1 MSKSMKLFLCFIVLL
16 TGVAFGPLIA
26 MGLTFSEVLSQPL
39 GIALFTLGCLAP
51 ALSTVLTYVLDKTK
65 GGLPQLWKDI
75 TAQTKKTTWLMMIYF
90 LVLHYGLAF
99 LMGFVADLG
108 TFGDFLKA
116 LPIMFV
122 LFGTQELGWRLML
135 QPALESYRGFW
146 KGNIALGMIISLWFL
161 PLIYIPGFYF
171 RADMYLVLAIYLVG
185 VTLMQSTLRNQGGS
199 ILTAAVFSTL
209 HYSML
214 AIFSLVQSSNL
225 MVLLLIDGLMAFT
238 FKSKIFKENRK
249 EQGLTKR

>member
-1 MSKSMKLFLCFIVLL
+1 MSKAMKYFLCFIVLL
-16 TGVAFGPLIA
+16 TAAGFGPLIA
-26 MGLTFSEVLSQPL
+26 KGWTFQEVLANPL

-51 ALSTVLTYVLDKTK
+51 ALATVLVYVLDKEK
-65 GGLPQLWKDI
+65 GGLRQLWKDI
-75 TAQTKKTTWLMMIYF
+75 SHQEKKSSWLMMIYF
-90 LVLHYGLAF
+90 LILHYGLAF

-108 TFGDFLKA
+108 TFGDFIKA
-116 LPIMFV
+116 LPVMFV
-122 LFGTQELGWRLML
+122 LFGTQELGWRLMM

-161 PLIYIPGFYF
+161 PLVYIPGFYF

-185 VTLMQSTLRNQGGS
+185 ITLMQSTIRNQGGS
-199 ILTAAVFSTL
+199 ILTAAAFSTL

-214 AIFSLVQSSNL
+214 AIFSLLQSSNL
-225 MVLLLIDGLMAFT
+225 MILLLIDGLMAFT

-249 EQGLTKR
+249 DQNMLNP